1 MGWSRTQDIKMINI
15 DAIKKDNITS
25 KPFEY
30 MLIDFVDADFVRSSY
45 KDYKENFEIQTQFDE
60 FSIVNPHPVQELLE
74 DYEEQIVSKVN
85 DVWDL
90 DIVSCSMSTSMFDK
104 NSELDTHN
112 DYNYDGNFFIPA
124 RGIIYLND
132 EKEFGTNIYETERG
146 EPTEIGGSPG
156 QLFLFKVSKNSWHS
170 AGKDIKSDFR
180 ITCNWLLNREG
191 SPHQ

>member
-1 MGWSRTQDIKMINI
+1 M
-15 DAIKKDNITS
+15 
-25 KPFEY
+25 
-30 MLIDFVDADFVRSSY
+30 
-45 KDYKENFEIQTQFDE
+45 FDE
-60 FSIVNPHPVQELLE
+60 
-74 DYEEQIVSKVN
+74 
-85 DVWDL
+85 
-90 DIVSCSMSTSMFDK
+90 

-132 EKEFGTNIYETERG
+132 EKIFGTSIYETERG